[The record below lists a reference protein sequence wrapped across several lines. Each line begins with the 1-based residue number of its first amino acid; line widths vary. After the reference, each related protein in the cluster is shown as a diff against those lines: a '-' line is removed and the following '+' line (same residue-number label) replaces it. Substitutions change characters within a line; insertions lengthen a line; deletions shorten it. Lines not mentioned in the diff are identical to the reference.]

1 MSGKIGVL
9 INSGVGFM
17 GYVEDSLSH
26 GERIEFKFKL
36 HWICWV
42 PVGIFL
48 LLGIFTLGL
57 TWPLALYRA
66 LRIHFTELAV
76 TNKRVILK
84 TGIISRHTE
93 EMKMLSIETVEIRQG
108 ILGRLLD
115 YGTIK
120 VTGRGSSD
128 VLIETIAAPVH
139 GKRMIENIS
148 HPLP

>member
-1 MSGKIGVL
+1 
-9 INSGVGFM
+9 M

-42 PVGIFL
+42 PVGISL
-48 LLGIFTLGL
+48 LLGIYTSGL
-57 TWPLALYRA
+57 TWLLALYQA

-84 TGIISRHTE
+84 TGIIARHTE
-93 EMKMLSIETVEIRQG
+93 EMKMMSIETVEIRQG

-128 VLIETIAAPVH
+128 VLFNFVYSPVH
-139 GKRMIENIS
+139 GKRMIENLS
-148 HPLP
+148 